1 VTKGG
6 GIVAGKVFRLYEVR
20 TMVTQVKSGI
30 KERIDSKTIGKS
42 LLEDEKT
49 AEDNQNISFQSLAN
63 ATIKILGHAF
73 WLANEKKTHYA
84 EYKKQLAK
92 YGWKGEEKRYL
103 KIAKVF
109 EKFSPQDLAQIEPAT
124 IFLLANESKR
134 YQAIFEQLLDLPEIT
149 QNRLRELI
157 KEQQKTKQPKPEKP
171 SIWRRTSNGRR
182 YCQIPPIHEED
193 ERTGVAL
200 QKMMDE
206 EGLTAQQIVA
216 EAIALRQTLKQT
228 AAS

>member
-1 VTKGG
+1 
-6 GIVAGKVFRLYEVR
+6 
-20 TMVTQVKSGI
+20 MVTQVNSRI
-30 KERIDSKTIGKS
+30 KERIDSKRVGKS
-42 LLEDEKT
+42 ILEDER
-49 AEDNQNISFQSLAN
+49 APYDSQNASFQSLAN
-63 ATIKILGHAF
+63 ATIKILSHAF
-73 WLANEKKTHYA
+73 WLANQKRTHFA

-124 IFLLANESKR
+124 IFLLANESKK

-149 QNRLRELI
+149 QNQLRELI
-157 KEQQKTKQPKPEKP
+157 QEQQKTKQPKPEKP

-193 ERTGVAL
+193 ERTGIAL

-216 EAIALRQTLKQT
+216 EAIALRQAHKERQRITT
-228 AAS
+228 